1 MIRGEALA
9 RRYLYALRRGKDLIY
24 RLLTA
29 LAIFVLAWVLV
40 LTGGTVG
47 QLARNGVAYVL
58 DANYEL
64 SRLNWSPVVDQVSG
78 WLGLKRGLDVQ
89 VGTPIPQGGDAVQ
102 RPGLPAA
109 GQLARGFGWQKGSDG
124 WPRFSTGV
132 ELVVAKG
139 SEVRVVLPGKV
150 NRVVKDSNLGT
161 VVVVDHSDQLS
172 SLYGRM
178 GAVGVQSGQ
187 QVAQG
192 QVLGATE
199 STFLH
204 FEMKD
209 GDQLVDPVQ
218 RLQQKQT

>member
-1 MIRGEALA
+1 MA
-9 RRYLYALRRGKDLIY
+9 RRYLYMLRRGRDLIY
-24 RLLTA
+24 RLLAA
-29 LAIFVLAWVLV
+29 LVIFVLAWVLV

-47 QLARNGVAYVL
+47 QLARSGVAYVL
-58 DANYEL
+58 NTNYEL
-64 SRLNWSPVVDQVSG
+64 SRFNWSPVVDQVSV
-78 WLGLKRGLDVQ
+78 WLGLKRGLDVK
-89 VGTPIPQGGDAVQ
+89 VGTPIPQGGDVIQ
-102 RPGLPAA
+102 QPGLPAT

-139 SEVRVVLPGKV
+139 AEVRAVLPGKV
-150 NRVVKDSNLGT
+150 NRVVKDPNLGT
-161 VVVVDHSDQLS
+161 VVVVDHNDQLS
-172 SLYGRM
+172 SLYGRLS
-178 GAVGVQSGQ
+178 AVGVQPGQ
-187 QVAQG
+187 QVEQG